1 MNLYLLSQEQN
12 NDWDTYDS
20 CVVVANSPEEA
31 RWIRPDGSSWGG
43 DLRHRGWA
51 FSPDKVTVSLIGTAI
66 DQEIGSV
73 VIASFNAG

>member
-31 RWIRPDGSSWGG
+31 RLIRPDGSNWEGN
-43 DLRHRGWA
+43 LKYKGWA

>member
-1 MNLYLLSQEQN
+1 MNLYLLTQEQN
-12 NDWDTYDS
+12 EGWDTYDS

-31 RWIRPDGSSWGG
+31 RLIRPDGSSWDG
-43 DLRHRGWA
+43 DLRYRGWA
-51 FSPDKVTVSLIGTAI
+51 FTPDKVTATLIGTAI